1 MLARGRT
8 LIAVSIV
15 AGCLLMPSV
24 ASAGITQ
31 ETVTVG
37 SGGKVEVKSD
47 LLKVHL
53 GVQSQGRTADR
64 AEDALAR
71 KAGRVVNALK
81 GAGFKNIETTD
92 VHISRRFEKGEFV
105 GYAGSLSIKVQ
116 TGRVGQAGEIID
128 LATGAGA
135 SVRGVSFDVKDKSQA
150 IQQALAE
157 AMEFAKAKARTLAV
171 SADRELGRA
180 LKIQEGSTAAPRAVR
195 LEAASDESGGGGGG
209 GGTSF
214 LPVKPPML
222 DASAR
227 IRVTF
232 ELI

>member
-1 MLARGRT
+1 MVARIR
-8 LIAVSIV
+8 AFCVSSIV
-15 AGCLLMPSV
+15 IACLLLPGI
-24 ASAGITQ
+24 ASAGVTE

-53 GVQSQGRTADR
+53 GVQSQGRTVDR

-71 KAGRVVNALK
+71 KATRVVNALK

-92 VHISRRFEKGEFV
+92 VHIFRRREKGEFV
-105 GYAGSLSIKVQ
+105 GYAGSLSLKVQ

-135 SVRGVSFDVKDKSQA
+135 SVSRVSFDVKDKSQA

-157 AMEFAKAKARTLAV
+157 AMEFAKAKARTLAE

-180 LKIQEGSTAAPRAVR
+180 IKIQEGSTEAPRA
-195 LEAASDESGGGGGG
+195 LQLTAAGDDSGGGGGG
-209 GGTSF
+209 GSSF

-232 ELI
+232 QLI